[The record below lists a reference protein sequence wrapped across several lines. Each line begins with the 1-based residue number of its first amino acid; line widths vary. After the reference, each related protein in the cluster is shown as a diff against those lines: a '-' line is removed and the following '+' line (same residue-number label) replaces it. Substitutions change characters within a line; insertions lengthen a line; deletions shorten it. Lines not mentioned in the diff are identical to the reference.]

1 MSSMYFA
8 SSSSNSSMRLLSY
21 KSGLVNSCSCGV
33 LAETAQ
39 LFWTL
44 LKEVR
49 NCALA
54 ST

>member
-1 MSSMYFA
+1 
-8 SSSSNSSMRLLSY
+8 MRLLSY

-39 LFWTL
+39 QFWTI
-44 LKEVR
+44 LKAVC
-49 NCALA
+49 NYALA